1 LQLAAPDARP
11 DHGAG
16 HRRRLIRAAALVA
29 LLAPSAALA
38 TAGYF
43 QLGYGL
49 KAKGMGGVAAALPQ
63 DSLAAA
69 TNPAG
74 MAWVGDRFDAGLDW
88 FTADRGSR
96 ITGNGM
102 GLNGE
107 RHANGSDSFLIPEF
121 GANRMLD
128 ARSAVGLSVFGNGGS
143 AQYLDN
149 PLAALGGSSPAGME
163 FIQATAAPTYAVKLG
178 ERHSVGLSLHVV
190 YQEFEARGFEHFDD
204 PAFSRFPGSV
214 TNRGRDH
221 ALGLGWRAGW
231 LGRFTPGFSLGA
243 AYQPATRMQKFERYK
258 GLLADG
264 GSFDVPAHGVVGAA
278 LKLGAATTVA
288 SDVQRI
294 WFSRVRGLGNRSDCF
309 LSVSCPLGAL
319 DGPGPGWRDTTVVK
333 LGLAHEWSSRLE
345 LRAGFAVLRQPI
357 PPDQTLLGVFAP
369 AVTQK
374 HLTLGA
380 TWQLHSR
387 MELTFAYMHAFEQ
400 TVRGTSTSVP
410 GGVGG
415 GEADLRMRQDAFGLA
430 LGWKI

>member
-1 LQLAAPDARP
+1 M
-11 DHGAG
+11 
-16 HRRRLIRAAALVA
+16 
-29 LLAPSAALA
+29 LAPSAAFA

-49 KAKGMGGVAAALPQ
+49 KSMGMAGASAALPQ
-63 DSLAAA
+63 DALAAA

-74 MAWVGDRFDAGLDW
+74 MVWVGDRLDAGLEW
-88 FTADRGSR
+88 FTADRNSR
-96 ITGNGM
+96 ISGNGM

-128 ARSAVGLSVFGNGGS
+128 AQRSVGVSVFGNGGS
-143 AQYLDN
+143 AQYRDN
-149 PLAALGGSSPAGME
+149 PLAALGGSDPAGME
-163 FIQATAAPTYAVKLG
+163 FIQGTIAPTYAMKLG
-178 ERHSVGLSLHVV
+178 ERNSVGLSLHLV

-204 PAFSRFPGSV
+204 PAFSSAPGSV

-221 ALGLGWRAGW
+221 ALGVGWRAGW
-231 LGRFTPGFSLGA
+231 LGRLTPGISLAA

-264 GSFDVPAHGVVGAA
+264 GSFDVPAHWVVGTA
-278 LKLGAATTVA
+278 LKLGSATTFA
-288 SDVQRI
+288 TDVQRI
-294 WFSRVRGLGNRSDCF
+294 YYSRVRGLGNRSDCF
-309 LSVSCPLGAL
+309 LSVTCPLGAK
-319 DGPGPGWRDTTVVK
+319 DGPGPGWRDTTVFK
-333 LGLAHEWSSRLE
+333 FGLAHEASSRFT
-345 LRAGFAVLRQPI
+345 LRAGVAVLHQPV
-357 PPDQTLLGVFAP
+357 PADQTLLNVFAP

-380 TWQLHSR
+380 TWQLPSR
-387 MELTFAYMHAFEQ
+387 MELTFAYQHAFEQ

-415 GEADLRMRQDAFGLA
+415 GQADVRMKQDAFGLA
-430 LGWKI
+430 LGWPF

>member
-1 LQLAAPDARP
+1 MG
-11 DHGAG
+11 GAG
-16 HRRRLIRAAALVA
+16 
-29 LLAPSAALA
+29 
-38 TAGYF
+38 
-43 QLGYGL
+43 
-49 KAKGMGGVAAALPQ
+49 AALPQ

-74 MAWVGDRFDAGLDW
+74 MVWVGDRLDAGVDW

-96 ITGNGM
+96 ISGNGM

-128 ARSAVGLSVFGNGGS
+128 AQRSVGVSVFGNGGS
-143 AQYLDN
+143 AQYRDN
-149 PLAALGGSSPAGME
+149 PLAALGGSNPAGME
-163 FIQATAAPTYAVKLG
+163 FIQGTVAPTYATKLG
-178 ERHSVGLSLHVV
+178 ERHSVGLSLNVV

-204 PAFSRFPGSV
+204 PAFSLYPGSV

-221 ALGLGWRAGW
+221 ALGVGWRAGW
-231 LGRFTPGFSLGA
+231 LGRFARGFSLAA

-278 LKLGAATTVA
+278 LKLGADTTLA
-288 SDVQRI
+288 ADVQRI
-294 WFSRVRGLGNRSDCF
+294 WYSRVRGLGNRSDCF
-309 LSVSCPLGAL
+309 LSVTCPLGAK
-319 DGPGPGWRDTTVVK
+319 DGPGPGWRDTTVFK
-333 LGLAHEWSSRLE
+333 LGLAHQVSSRLE
-345 LRAGFAVLRQPI
+345 LRTGLALLRQPV
-357 PPDQTLLGVFAP
+357 PADQTLLNVFAP
-369 AVTQK
+369 AVAQK
-374 HLTLGA
+374 HFTLGA
-380 TWQLHSR
+380 TWQLPSR
-387 MELTFAYMHAFEQ
+387 MELTFAYMHAFEN

-430 LGWKI
+430 LGWRL